1 MSKGMKVFL
10 VIGLSCF
17 ALQFNV
23 NAQKGKNKAA
33 DCVTY
38 SENISQTLPV
48 FPKTGTKAV
57 EQKKEPIAPIVL
69 ADDLTQV
76 DSVGDLLKKYYS
88 NKTKTRGW
96 RIQIWD
102 GQNHVD
108 MNHEIT
114 RYKENF
120 SDYKVAIHDEYD
132 KTVFR
137 VRLGDYSDRLE
148 AFRYLQVIKKE
159 FPNAL
164 LVPDQIDISKL

>member
-1 MSKGMKVFL
+1 MKVFL

-17 ALQFNV
+17 AFQFSL
-23 NAQKGKNKAA
+23 NAQKGKNKGQ

-38 SENISQTLPV
+38 SENISETLPV
-48 FPKTGTKAV
+48 FPKAGVKVA
-57 EQKKEPIAPIVL
+57 EQKQEVIAPLVL
-69 ADDLTQV
+69 ADDLAQI

-102 GQNHVD
+102 GQNHVN
-108 MNHEIT
+108 MNQEIN
-114 RYKENF
+114 RYKEYF
-120 SDYKVAIHDEYD
+120 SDYNIAIHDEYD